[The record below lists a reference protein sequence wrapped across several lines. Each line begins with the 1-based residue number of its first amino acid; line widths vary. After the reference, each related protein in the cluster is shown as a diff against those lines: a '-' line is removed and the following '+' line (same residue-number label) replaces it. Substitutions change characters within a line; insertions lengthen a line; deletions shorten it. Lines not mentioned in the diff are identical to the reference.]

1 MKWLK
6 DWSIFENSSDDIVR
20 TVKEILLEL
29 NDIGLQTK
37 VTYNTDKFLTSTI
50 NVTIYK
56 YDLLNS
62 EFGDGGYMRYQI
74 SDVIDTIFRL
84 NTYLTDSNYKPS
96 SIYVIF
102 QGKSYSYTLDE
113 LKDDIDSE
121 VNYIS
126 LEFDK

>member
-6 DWSIFENSSDDIVR
+6 DWKIFENNSVDMIR

-37 VTYNTDKFLTSTI
+37 VTYDTDKFLTSSI

-62 EFGDGGYMRYQI
+62 EFGDGGYTRYQI

-84 NTYLTDSNYKPS
+84 NTYLTYLEYKPS

-102 QGKSYSYTLDE
+102 QGRSYSYTLDE
-113 LKDDIDSE
+113 LKEDLNSE